1 MGDLKCS
8 RPVTREI
15 MCWSFVQ
22 MLEETVFFIDEM
34 TKRQVPFDI
43 IGLSYYPKCHG
54 TSDDLRDNM
63 LDLINR
69 YNTDIV
75 VVAYSAKKQLV
86 NKIAFD
92 LPGDKGKGTFI
103 YGNHLVPGTG
113 YLTAM
118 EKPMKN
124 S

>member
-1 MGDLKCS
+1 
-8 RPVTREI
+8 
-15 MCWSFVQ
+15 
-22 MLEETVFFIDEM
+22 M
-34 TKRQVPFDI
+34 TKRQVSFDI
-43 IGLSYYPKCHG
+43 IGLSYYPKCHC

-75 VVAYSAKKQLV
+75 AVAYSAKKQLV

-92 LPGDKGKGTFI
+92 LPGDKGNGTFI